1 VPGAEVTLCIRPEAV
16 QFARPGAAAENLI
29 EGTLRQ
35 TVYQGE
41 VALHELELDGR
52 GEARVPFRAI
62 ELGAGLL
69 ADTVTPGQRVRCS
82 IPVSQVEVL

>member
-1 VPGAEVTLCIRPEAV
+1 MVHRPKKA
-16 QFARPGAAAENLI
+16 ARPHHQ
-29 EGTLRQ
+29 R
-35 TVYQGE
+35 GE